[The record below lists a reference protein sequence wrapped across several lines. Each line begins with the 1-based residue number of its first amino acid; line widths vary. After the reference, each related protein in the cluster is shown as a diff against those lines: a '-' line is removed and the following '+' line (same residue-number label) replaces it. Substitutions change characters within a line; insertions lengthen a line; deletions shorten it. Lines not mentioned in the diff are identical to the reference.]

1 MSSSLQINHIFL
13 KEHEYASWLA
23 TFFSILVYI
32 IDNLYMSANYNMYR
46 FYGSVN
52 QRGGVNSMRQQNG
65 Q

>member
-1 MSSSLQINHIFL
+1 MSMPRGLL
-13 KEHEYASWLA
+13 L
-23 TFFSILVYI
+23 FSAFLVYI

-46 FYGSVN
+46 LYGSVN